1 MEEKNKQSDN
11 MSFRHL
17 VRIKSTDLEGYLPVS
32 LGLSKIA
39 GVNRRL
45 AQTIVKTLNI
55 PYSERIGTLT
65 DVKVKEIEGVIS
77 DPVAAGIPVW
87 MINRRKDRLT
97 GDNLHITEAKL
108 ILQTKQDIER
118 YIKIRCRRGI
128 RHQFKLKVRGQKT
141 RTHGKSGATIGVSK
155 RRQR

>member
-1 MEEKNKQSDN
+1 MFSLSTNWQSDEHHNSGLWKRKTNKSDN

-32 LGLSKIA
+32 LGLSKIT

-77 DPVAAGIPVW
+77 
-87 MINRRKDRLT
+87 K
-97 GDNLHITEAKL
+97 
-108 ILQTKQDIER
+108 
-118 YIKIRCRRGI
+118 
-128 RHQFKLKVRGQKT
+128 
-141 RTHGKSGATIGVSK
+141 
-155 RRQR
+155 